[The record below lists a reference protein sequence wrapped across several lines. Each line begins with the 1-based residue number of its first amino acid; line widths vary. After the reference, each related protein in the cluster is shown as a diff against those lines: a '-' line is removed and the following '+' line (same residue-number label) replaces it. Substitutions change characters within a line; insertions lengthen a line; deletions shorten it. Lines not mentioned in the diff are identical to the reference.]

1 MRRLLTIEEL
11 TRHGVTRD
19 ARDEGWLRLSRGVYG
34 EGKSPPTKMEVA
46 LAEVLAT
53 RGAACGRVAAALYG
67 LEGVTVLGPQVVVTS
82 SLGHRRPGVRRRKL
96 KPGDIRLVGDF
107 ACTNPLVT
115 MLDLASEV
123 DDLVWEQALES
134 ALRKKLVTIEQI
146 ERALPGARGAERM
159 RRVLALR
166 PKGAPPTGSI
176 LETLMV
182 QLARRIKGL
191 QPPSRQVE
199 IHRPSGTFVAFV
211 DLAWPEL
218 GVFIELDGEGHK
230 DQPVYDAVR
239 QTAVTGCTGWLCGRF
254 TWSDVVYR
262 PANTARE
269 LQRLIDQARRRPLPT
284 AS

>member
-1 MRRLLTIEEL
+1 MRPICTLEEL
-11 TRHGVTRD
+11 RFLGVTRT
-19 ARDEGWLRLSRGVYG
+19 ARDQEWRRIIRGVYG
-34 EGKSPPTKMEVA
+34 KGTAPPTKLDNA
-46 LAEVLAT
+46 LAVVLAT
-53 RGAACGRVAAALYG
+53 GGVASGRVAAALLG
-67 LEGVTVLGPQVVVTS
+67 LDGITVRGPDVSVPRGS
-82 SLGHRRPGVRRRKL
+82 SNRWPGVRRR
-96 KPGDIRLVGDF
+96 DIADEDVVKVEGYR
-107 ACTNPLVT
+107 CTNALQT
-115 MLDLASEV
+115 LLDLAPDV

-134 ALRKKLVTIEQI
+134 ALRKQLVTIKEI
-146 ERALPGARGAERM
+146 EAAVAGTPGAGRM

-166 PKGAPPTGSI
+166 PAGAPPTGSI

-191 QPPSRQVE
+191 AAPTRQLEV
-199 IHRPSGTFVAFV
+199 RRLSGTFVAFV

-230 DQPVYDAVR
+230 DQPVYDATR
-239 QTAVTGCTGWLCGRF
+239 QTAVAGCTGWLCGRF

-269 LQRLIDQARRRPLPT
+269 LARLIDQCRNRPLPQ